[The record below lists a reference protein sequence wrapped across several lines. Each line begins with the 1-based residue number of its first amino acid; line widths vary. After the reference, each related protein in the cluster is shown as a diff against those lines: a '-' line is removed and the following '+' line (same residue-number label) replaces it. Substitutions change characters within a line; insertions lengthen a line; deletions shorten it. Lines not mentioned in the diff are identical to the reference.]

1 VTPLPETWAKFWLG
15 ETIYGGLMFHGCNL
29 AKKMV
34 EKGRLVE
41 KNHGNYGCLKAK
53 ALYPP
58 VIKFGNGRAP
68 KNEDLNLRNAFKFGE
83 LFVACLITGG

>member
-1 VTPLPETWAKFWLG
+1 
-15 ETIYGGLMFHGCNL
+15 MFHGCNL